1 MIGRP
6 IDVPETVWRGS
17 DPCTGMGGGLRSWF
31 RFRFF
36 SSPSLSPATT
46 CGMLRRYVQ
55 LSGAKLV
62 KLAHETQ
69 GKGKT
74 PREVLKRIDYGG
86 TITTLAWVCEFLDF
100 LYKHSA

>member
-6 IDVPETVWRGS
+6 IDVPETVRRGS
-17 DPCTGMGGGLRSWF
+17 DQCTGMGGGLRSWF

-36 SSPSLSPATT
+36 SSASLSLVTT

-55 LSGAKLV
+55 LSGAKLA
-62 KLAHETQ
+62 KLAHKTQ

-74 PREVLKRIDYGG
+74 SREILKRIDYGG

-100 LYKHSA
+100 LYKYSA